1 MGGPHHDILDAM
13 LRYKPN
19 IVHYS
24 SHGSTDGA
32 LIFEDACRRAKPVDA
47 GPRWAQLFEA
57 LEGVRCVVLNACW
70 WATRTTQIAKH
81 VDCVIGMAR
90 SVSDD
95 TAIGF
100 AAGFY
105 RSLGEGKSVG
115 KAFDLGKVQ
124 IMLDGGNE
132 QSARRG

>member
-1 MGGPHHDILDAM
+1 
-13 LRYKPN
+13 
-19 IVHYS
+19 
-24 SHGSTDGA
+24 
-32 LIFEDACRRAKPVDA
+32 
-47 GPRWAQLFEA
+47 
-57 LEGVRCVVLNACW
+57 VVMNACW
-70 WATRTTQIAKH
+70 SATHATQIIKH
-81 VDCVIGMAR
+81 VDCAIGMAR

-124 IMLDGGNE
+124 IMLDGGSE
-132 QSARRG
+132 QSTPRLKARSGVDPASVTFA